1 MAMRVLAYL
10 FVLLIIPGAV
20 QAGGGAGP
28 DIPTLTVNGNGV
40 VTVQPDTA
48 FVTVGMETAA
58 KSLSEA
64 QRLNSMTMQKV
75 MDRLQQQLK
84 IEKERIQ
91 TSSFNVMPQY
101 RPPSK
106 HPVDAPA
113 AAPEIVGYTV
123 SNRITVEIRDLQKV
137 AAVIEETSAA
147 GANHFQ
153 GLQWGLRDEQQARLQ
168 ALKLAAGKAREKAAT
183 LSEALSLKLARL
195 MNVTEGVQFIRPA
208 PYAGRAMMA
217 ADSGGGDIPLLSGEM
232 RVEATV
238 TLSYEISKD

>member
-1 MAMRVLAYL
+1 MRLLTFL
-10 FVLLIIPGAV
+10 FVLLVIPGAV
-20 QAGGGAGP
+20 QAGAGAGP
-28 DIPTLTVNGNGV
+28 DIPTLTVNGNGI

-48 FVTVGMETAA
+48 FVTLGMETAA
-58 KSLSEA
+58 KSLSDA
-64 QRLNSMTMQKV
+64 QRLNSAAMQKV
-75 MDRLQQQLK
+75 MDRLQQLK
-84 IEKERIQ
+84 IEKDRIQ

-113 AAPEIVGYTV
+113 PAPEIVGYTV
-123 SNRITVEIRDLQKV
+123 SNRVTVEIRDLQKV

-153 GLQWGLRDEQQARLQ
+153 GLHWGLRDEQQARLQ

-183 LSEALSLKLARL
+183 LSEALNLKLARL

-217 ADSGGGDIPLLSGEM
+217 ADSGGGDVPLSSGEM

-238 TLSYEISKD
+238 TLTYEISKD

>member
-1 MAMRVLAYL
+1 MR
-10 FVLLIIPGAV
+10 LLIFLFALLVTPIGV
-20 QAGGGAGP
+20 QAGSGTGP
-28 DIPTLTVNGNGV
+28 DTPTLTVSGNGIV
-40 VTVQPDTA
+40 SVQPDTA

-58 KSLSEA
+58 RSLSDA
-64 QRLNSMTMQKV
+64 QRLNSAAMQKV
-75 MDRLQQQLK
+75 MDRLLQLK
-84 IEKERIQ
+84 IEKDRIQ

-101 RPPSK
+101 RPPAK

-113 AAPEIVGYTV
+113 PAPEIVGYTV
-123 SNRITVEIRDLQKV
+123 SNRVTVEIRDLQKV

-153 GLQWGLRDEQQARLQ
+153 GLHWGLRDEQQPRLQ

-183 LSEALSLKLARL
+183 LSEALNLKLARL

-217 ADSGGGDIPLLSGEM
+217 AEGGGDIPLSAGEM
-232 RVEATV
+232 KVEATV

>member
-1 MAMRVLAYL
+1 
-10 FVLLIIPGAV
+10 
-20 QAGGGAGP
+20 
-28 DIPTLTVNGNGV
+28 
-40 VTVQPDTA
+40 
-48 FVTVGMETAA
+48 
-58 KSLSEA
+58 
-64 QRLNSMTMQKV
+64 MQKV
-75 MDRLQQQLK
+75 MDRLLQLK
-84 IEKERIQ
+84 IDKDRIQ

-101 RPPSK
+101 RPPAK

-113 AAPEIVGYTV
+113 TAPEIVGYTV
-123 SNRITVEIRDLQKV
+123 SNRVTVEIRDLQKV

-153 GLQWGLRDEQQARLQ
+153 GLHWGLRDEQQPRLQ

-183 LSEALSLKLARL
+183 LSEALNLKLVRL

-217 ADSGGGDIPLLSGEM
+217 ADGGGDIPLSAGEM
-232 RVEATV
+232 KVEATV